1 MHIISMRRLQEF
13 WRQHPDAENPLRAWY
28 TYAKRAR
35 WQNFVDVRRDLPAT
49 DQVRRLT
56 VFNIGGNKYRL
67 VVRMEYE
74 RQRIYI
80 RAVMTHAEYDKDR
93 WKDDPWYE

>member
-1 MHIISMRRLQEF
+1 MHIITRRRLRRF
-13 WRQHPDAENPLRAWY
+13 WEQHPDAAKPLRAWY
-28 TYAKRAR
+28 AQVSHAR
-35 WQNFVDVRRDLPAT
+35 WQNFTEVRRDFPSA

-67 VVRMEYE
+67 VVRIEYE
-74 RQRIYI
+74 RQRVYI